1 MMYESCTNKKELV
14 EELSAVQDKKV
25 LDLMKSVLE
34 HLKSDHLNQLSDEQ
48 KESIKISRE
57 QIKAGNFK
65 TQTDFFQEVRQWLKK
80 K

>member
-1 MMYESCTNKKELV
+1 MDLAQTKKELV
-14 EELSAVQDKKV
+14 EELTAVQDKKV

-34 HLKSDHLNQLSDEQ
+34 HLKSDDLNQLTDPQ
-48 KESIKISRE
+48 KESIEISRE

-65 TQTDFFQEVRQWLKK
+65 TQADFFEEVRQWLKK